1 MWSDNLNKVALC
13 FRLLCG
19 LLFSFTCS
27 TRNFNS
33 IFFKNLNILVTPSSL
48 PFFSSLPTSTNFYQL
63 LSILFKYPRDSFFF
77 SSILFLITNFYQLLS
92 IFLHLPLFLFSST
105 LLIRPHSLYLLTYTS
120 RTHYSMQKSSSRKAQ
135 KSKDPQKKAT
145 VTAATGTGGTPQP
158 ADLASGR
165 CTFIYLY
172 SLLLYWR
179 GAFSGKKIKDRCL
192 FNCPYA
198 CYLLCFILM
207 LILRQLGLE
216 RPLLGIVN
224 GLFPMQTM
232 ELRLLSQQRR
242 LKKV

>member
-135 KSKDPQKKAT
+135 NLKILEKRPPSQQPQVQAVPHSQQIWPADDVRSSTCIAYYYIDVAPLVARKSKTDAYST
-145 VTAATGTGGTPQP
+145 ARMLVTCYVLFSCSFYDSLGW
-158 ADLASGR
+158 SGP
-165 CTFIYLY
+165 
-172 SLLLYWR
+172 YWE
-179 GAFSGKKIKDRCL
+179 S
-192 FNCPYA
+192 
-198 CYLLCFILM
+198 
-207 LILRQLGLE
+207 
-216 RPLLGIVN
+216 
-224 GLFPMQTM
+224 
-232 ELRLLSQQRR
+232 
-242 LKKV
+242 